1 MRGVIMA
8 FLVWLFSFWTWF
20 EAFFRLLWFRTP
32 PLVSDQATSGASPGV
47 EPQLWSNEGQHESA
61 LATFLSSLLGVQ
73 VGRLMY
79 CPGEDGFKLYN
90 WKQGEF
96 SGDEPTHREFLAALA
111 SSKVVSGTELKFEID
126 PFTDN
131 FDRPELLEEI
141 VGALVSNNSFKA
153 VDIKFPSGCSALQ
166 MAECVSNLLLG
177 NKAIEELT
185 VQLQSGE
192 VVGRESAELLANGLH
207 ENRVLKTLDLW
218 WIRGLVYDEAVEVII
233 RPLKENDSILQELRL
248 RKITDVG
255 LEHLGVMLGTNTSLK
270 ALQYWDYD
278 RFDDPERG
286 DEPVYMRG
294 YTSLGAALGINRS
307 LERLVCTVASS
318 MELKVLLEPLMPVN
332 NNPQANTTLT
342 TLELVNSWIG
352 GKEGVNILVDMIRT
366 NTSLLHLKLY
376 RMKELD
382 DSCPDAVENVV
393 AILEALK
400 TNKSLK
406 RVSFGDCGGVGGY
419 KVLGTMM
426 DLLLENRQLE
436 GIDLAF
442 TPLKYSGDAVYVH
455 SELEKRKKMK
465 LWDLVKGMADE
476 SPKSGRVFMC
486 GNPYAGE

>member
-270 ALQYWDYD
+270 ALQYWDYYKVTY
-278 RFDDPERG
+278 PERG

-294 YTSLGAALGINRS
+294 YTSLKEALGINRS
-307 LERLVCTVASS
+307 LERLECSVASS
-318 MELKVLLEPLMPVN
+318 TELKLLLEPLMPVN

-342 TLELVNSWIG
+342 SLQLYQSRIG
-352 GKEGVNILVDMIRT
+352 GKEGVDILVDMIRT
-366 NTSLLHLKLY
+366 NTSLLDLNLFK
-376 RMKELD
+376 MKELD
-382 DSCPDAVENVV
+382 DSCPNPVENVV

-406 RVSFGDCGGVGGY
+406 RVSFGNCGGVGGY

-442 TPLKYSGDAVYVH
+442 TPLEDSGDAVYVH
-455 SELEKRKKMK
+455 FELEKRKKMK

>member
-1 MRGVIMA
+1 MRGAIMA

-20 EAFFRLLWFRTP
+20 QAFFRLRWFRTP
-32 PLVSDQATSGASPGV
+32 PLDHATLGTSPGV
-47 EPQLWSNEGQHESA
+47 ETQLCSNEGQHESA
-61 LATFLSSLLGVQ
+61 LATFLSSLSQGNCCYTL
-73 VGRLMY
+73 RHILR
-79 CPGEDGFKLYN
+79 EDGFKLSCRVDDE
-90 WKQGEF
+90 KREF

-111 SSKVVSGTELKFEID
+111 SSKVGLSGTWLAIHLSG
-126 PFTDN
+126 DN
-131 FDRPELLEEI
+131 FDRAEQLEEI
-141 VGALVSNNSFKA
+141 VGALVSNNSFEA
-153 VDIKFPSGCSALQ
+153 VHLRFTDCSALQ

-177 NKAIEELT
+177 NKAIAMLRVELDC
-185 VQLQSGE
+185 GE
-192 VVGRESAELLANGLH
+192 VVGRESAELLAKGLH
-207 ENRVLKTLDLW
+207 ENRVLKRLDLW
-218 WIRGLVYDEAVEVII
+218 WIRGLVDDEAVEVII

-307 LERLVCTVASS
+307 LERLGCIVASS
-318 MELKVLLEPLMPVN
+318 VELKVLLEPLMPVN

-342 TLELVNSWIG
+342 SLHLSSCRIG
-352 GKEGVNILVDMIRT
+352 GKEGVDILVDMIRT
-366 NTSLLHLKLY
+366 NTSLLYLGLSEM
-376 RMKELD
+376 RELD
-382 DSCPDAVENVV
+382 DDCPDAVENVV

-442 TPLKYSGDAVYVH
+442 TPLEYSGDAVYVH